1 MDENNRAQSTPS
13 SNQQHEK
20 RARVP
25 YQRTVPHI
33 TQDPITD
40 DGVTYQQ
47 RIQRETYSRTGS
59 RAAAGAG
66 TGGAARQD
74 MRGYRPQAP
83 GDYVGGF
90 AGGPQQQSFT
100 SAPGRKHMGVATSD
114 PQYSPRSGSSAPQ
127 DARRRGAASA
137 SFGPLSLGA
146 LGSQDD
152 LHSTARPRSQAG
164 AYPARARAHRRH
176 RRSRVDHLLPLDR
189 NTRNF
194 IPRFDAQN
202 ESAHQRSLRTTC
214 IYMYY

>member
-114 PQYSPRSGSSAPQ
+114 PQYLQPVGHQTGAPQGPAHPRRKMPGDGEPQVLHSDRYLSAPSGRKTIFTARQ
-127 DARRRGAASA
+127 DRARRRTRAA
-137 SFGPLSLGA
+137 LVVA
-146 LGSQDD
+146 LIVIVAI
-152 LHSTARPRSQAG
+152 LVWLIFFR
-164 AYPARARAHRRH
+164 
-176 RRSRVDHLLPLDR
+176 
-189 NTRNF
+189 
-194 IPRFDAQN
+194 
-202 ESAHQRSLRTTC
+202 
-214 IYMYY
+214 

>member
-74 MRGYRPQAP
+74 MRGIA
-83 GDYVGGF
+83 
-90 AGGPQQQSFT
+90 
-100 SAPGRKHMGVATSD
+100 RKRRAT
-114 PQYSPRSGSSAPQ
+114 
-127 DARRRGAASA
+127 
-137 SFGPLSLGA
+137 
-146 LGSQDD
+146 
-152 LHSTARPRSQAG
+152 
-164 AYPARARAHRRH
+164 
-176 RRSRVDHLLPLDR
+176 
-189 NTRNF
+189 
-194 IPRFDAQN
+194 
-202 ESAHQRSLRTTC
+202 
-214 IYMYY
+214 M